1 MGVLETL
8 SLAMGTAWTSGIN
21 LYATVAVLGL
31 AGSYGWIQLPPNLEV
46 LMNPLVIGFACLMYV
61 IEFFADKVPYVDSG
75 WDVVHTFLRIPAGA
89 ALAAGAVGDVNP
101 ALELAAILAGGTVA
115 TVAHGTK
122 MATRLAINASPEPF
136 SNWTASV
143 TEDVSVFVGLWAIFN
158 HPLLMLIFVVGF
170 CVLAIWMIPKLIQ
183 LAKRG
188 YQMIRSWFKGEQSA
202 NSSSASPL
210 MVPPA

>member
-21 LYATVAVLGL
+21 LYATIAVLGL
-31 AGSYGWIQLPPNLEV
+31 AGSYGMIQLPPNLEV
-46 LMNPLVIGFACLMYV
+46 LMNPLVIGFACLMYIV
-61 IEFFADKVPYVDSG
+61 EFFADKVPYVDSG

-89 ALAAGAVGDVNP
+89 ALAAGAVGDVSP
-101 ALELAAILAGGTVA
+101 ALELTAILAGGTVA
-115 TVAHGTK
+115 AAAHGAK
-122 MATRLAINASPEPF
+122 MATRLAINTSPEPF

-143 TEDVSVFVGLWAIFN
+143 TEDVGVFVGLWAIFN
-158 HPLLMLIFVVGF
+158 YPLLMLAFVIGF
-170 CVLAIWMIPKLIQ
+170 CAFAIWMIPKLIQ

-188 YQMIRSWFKGEQSA
+188 FQKIRLWFKGEQPA
-202 NSSSASPL
+202 NSPPASPL